1 MKKLFVALVM
11 IIFGAAV
18 YSESLKLGNTFSFTF
33 HQFDNDLSMDDFISG
48 EVTSIQPLSDGYYC
62 VEVGKYKLT
71 VKAGMEFNSF
81 SGTKTELAN
90 NISDKPKRDN
100 LHLSRNIYYNLCIIK
115 ITDVKPNLITYE
127 IKQTNKQLVYVE
139 DATGYNVSSSHKL
152 IDVTE

>member
-33 HQFDNDLSMDDFISG
+33 HQFDNDLSIDDFISG

-62 VEVGKYKLT
+62 VEVGKYILT

-81 SGTKTELAN
+81 SGTKTERMDNLK
-90 NISDKPKRDN
+90 DKPKLYDYKF
-100 LHLSRNIYYNLCIIK
+100 SRSIYYNLCIIK

-127 IKQTNKQLVYVE
+127 IKQTNKQLVGIIDSEHSFDDIMYKV
-139 DATGYNVSSSHKL
+139 